1 MNNLKKAKK
10 LEAYYL
16 KQINALIEQ
25 AGGQNQLSIFL
36 YGNEN
41 TLQSKLSRAKKS
53 SPYKLMT
60 LVKILEDWEAYQIFI
75 SSKT

>member
-1 MNNLKKAKK
+1 MNNLEKAKK
-10 LEAYYL
+10 LEADYL
-16 KQINALIEQ
+16 KQIYALIEKV
-25 AGGQNQLSIFL
+25 GGQNQLSIYL

-60 LVKILEDWEAYQIFI
+60 LVKILEDNYLNINND
-75 SSKT
+75 